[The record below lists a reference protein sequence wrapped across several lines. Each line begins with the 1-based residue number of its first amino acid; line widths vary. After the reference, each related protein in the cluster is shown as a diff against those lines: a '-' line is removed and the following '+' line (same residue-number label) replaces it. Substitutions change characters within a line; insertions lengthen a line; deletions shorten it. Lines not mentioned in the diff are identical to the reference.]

1 MTGEPEGGSLCPLCG
16 GRLRPG
22 AATIPFVLGE
32 TVIVVKGVPA
42 EICGNCHEPFTT
54 GRVTDE
60 IMALLTQLRTV
71 NAEVSVVHYPAAA
84 SQAA

>member
-1 MTGEPEGGSLCPLCG
+1 MTGELEGGSLCPLCG

-22 AATIPFVLGE
+22 VATIPFVLGE
-32 TVIVVKGVPA
+32 TVIVVKSVPA

-60 IMALLTQLRTV
+60 IMALLRQLRTV
-71 NAEVSVVHYPAAA
+71 NAEVSVVHYPAAP

>member
-1 MTGEPEGGSLCPLCG
+1 VTGEPEGGSLCPLCG

-22 AATIPFVLGE
+22 LATIPFVLGE

-42 EICGNCHEPFTT
+42 EICGNCHEPFTA
-54 GRVTDE
+54 GRVTDT
-60 IMALLTQLRTV
+60 ITTLLAQLHTV
-71 NAEVSVVHYPAAA
+71 NTEVSVVHYPASA